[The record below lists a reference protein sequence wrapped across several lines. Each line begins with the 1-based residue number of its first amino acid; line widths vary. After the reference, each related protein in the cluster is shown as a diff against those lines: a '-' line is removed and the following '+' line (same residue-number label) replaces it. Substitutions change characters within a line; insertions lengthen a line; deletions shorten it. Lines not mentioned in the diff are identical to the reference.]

1 MNILLDFLD
10 MREVALEVLL
20 ALGPLLVF
28 FAVLQAVFIKLPREL
43 LIRMGLGVLLAG
55 LGLVL
60 FLQGVKKGFLPAGTA
75 LGEALGRG
83 NPWALP
89 PIGFLLGF
97 AATFAE
103 PAVRVLSY
111 EVEKA
116 SVGAIKQRV
125 TLLVLSFGVAAFVA
139 LGMLRIILGIP
150 IHYLIVPGYLLAL
163 VLMRFTHPTFLAI
176 AFDAGGVATGPMTV
190 TFVMALAVGVASA
203 LEGRDPVLDGL
214 GLISLVA
221 LAPILS
227 VMAFGF
233 LHTRSSGNGH
243 STGDTEH
250 DHKA

>member
-1 MNILLDFLD
+1 MSILLDFLD
-10 MREVALEVLL
+10 MHEVAFEVLL
-20 ALGPLLVF
+20 ALGPLLLFFALLQVF
-28 FAVLQAVFIKLPREL
+28 FLKLPKESLYRF
-43 LIRMGLGVLLAG
+43 GVGVLLAG

-83 NPWALP
+83 NLWALP

-116 SVGAIKQRV
+116 SVGAIRQRV

-139 LGMLRIILGIP
+139 LGMLRVILGIP
-150 IHYLIVPGYLLAL
+150 IHYLVVPGYFLAL
-163 VLMRFTHPTFLAI
+163 VLMRLTHPTFLAI

-203 LEGRDPVLDGL
+203 IEGRDPVLDGL

-233 LHTRSSGNGH
+233 IHTRQQAKGNSVG
-243 STGDTEH
+243 GDEH
-250 DHKA
+250 DHKS

>member
-1 MNILLDFLD
+1 MSILLDFLD

-55 LGLVL
+55 LGLVF

-233 LHTRSSGNGH
+233 LHTRSGGNGH
-243 STGDTEH
+243 SMGDTEH
-250 DHKA
+250 DHEA